1 MKRSIP
7 LSTSIGLVALTVTSL
22 IGGCQTF
29 LFETASR
36 QCHSVNSH
44 IQAIAVPDAL
54 VARLDDA
61 PATNAE
67 REQLARQYL
76 DQACPQVQSY
86 LIPGSPLKSHACVI
100 EGTSDQRI
108 VIGAHYD
115 KARSG
120 AGVADNWTGVVITAA
135 LLEHFVENPPQRS
148 LEFVMFGEEEPGMA
162 GSSAYLAVRG
172 NTGIHAMVNIDTLGL
187 GPVTIDTRSDR
198 ELFCIALESGKTL
211 AIETRSN
218 GLRQSIGDWK
228 PFQRQ
233 DVPFLNVH
241 SLNQDRLAI
250 VHTWRDR
257 RRIVDDQYVIDAYRL
272 LLNTLLAMDE

>member
-1 MKRSIP
+1 MRRSIP
-7 LSTSIGLVALTVTSL
+7 LSTSICLVALSVTNL
-22 IGGCQTF
+22 VGGCQ
-29 LFETASR
+29 AAGSR
-36 QCHSVNSH
+36 PCHSINNH

-76 DQACPQVQSY
+76 EQTCPQVRSY
-86 LIPGSPLKSHACVI
+86 PIPGSRLKSHACVVKGK
-100 EGTSDQRI
+100 GTSDHRI

-115 KARSG
+115 KTKGG

-135 LLEHFVENPPQRS
+135 LLDHFSENPPRRS

-162 GSSAYLAVRG
+162 GSTAYLAVTSDTR
-172 NTGIHAMVNIDTLGL
+172 IQAMVNIDTLGL
-187 GPVTIDTRSDR
+187 GPVTIDTRSDHG
-198 ELFCIALESGKTL
+198 LFCIALESGKAL

-233 DVPFLNVH
+233 GVPFLNVH

-257 RRIVDDQYVIDAYRL
+257 RRIVDDQDVIDAYRL
-272 LLNTLLAMDE
+272 LLNTLLAMDQGR